1 MELVFK
7 DIVSHVDKAILRR
20 SFEVH
25 ALNRVVQGM
34 EDDRFFVPKP
44 SEEVIARIDELL
56 KIEHEEDAAA
66 LRPALYL
73 CCALLRSTPVLQG

>member
-7 DIVSHVDKAILRR
+7 DIVSHVDDVILCR
-20 SFEVH
+20 SFAVD
-25 ALNRVVQGM
+25 ALSSVVQGM

-44 SEEVIARIDELL
+44 NDAILARIDALL

-73 CCALLRSTPVLQG
+73 CCALLRSTPILQG